1 MASTAALQVQVHE
14 AGGLQR
20 RCSRVRV
27 RRVAVP
33 KNIQPARTKCS
44 WTTTLTGKLSSFS
57 LDPRRSSNFS
67 FCFWTLGLSLTAL
80 AEDMARYA
88 SIAESCWGHKLFFES
103 MQLFFWRGGPVNEDA
118 RTKSAFSTL
127 EACRSVFKLDYPQ
140 LTKIAQNVE
149 AFDACEKITHHG
161 TFIGARAHMKKHS
174 ALERLSCLQSVFLRL
189 SNARCFMSHSI
200 R

>member
-1 MASTAALQVQVHE
+1 M
-14 AGGLQR
+14 
-20 RCSRVRV
+20 
-27 RRVAVP
+27 
-33 KNIQPARTKCS
+33 
-44 WTTTLTGKLSSFS
+44 
-57 LDPRRSSNFS
+57 
-67 FCFWTLGLSLTAL
+67 
-80 AEDMARYA
+80 
-88 SIAESCWGHKLFFES
+88 
-103 MQLFFWRGGPVNEDA
+103 NEDA
-118 RTKSAFSTL
+118 RTKSAFSTV

-149 AFDACEKITHHG
+149 AFDACGKITHG

>member
-1 MASTAALQVQVHE
+1 MFVW
-14 AGGLQR
+14 GGGGVGACSFGRKIGIKFFWTGRDVEPSSGR

-88 SIAESCWGHKLFFES
+88 SIAESCWCHKLFFES
-103 MQLFFWRGGPVNEDA
+103 MQLFFWRGGPREWR
-118 RTKSAFSTL
+118 RTNQIGF
-127 EACRSVFKLDYPQ
+127 
-140 LTKIAQNVE
+140 
-149 AFDACEKITHHG
+149 FDRGSLSK
-161 TFIGARAHMKKHS
+161 
-174 ALERLSCLQSVFLRL
+174 RLQTRL
-189 SNARCFMSHSI
+189 PATY
-200 R
+200 